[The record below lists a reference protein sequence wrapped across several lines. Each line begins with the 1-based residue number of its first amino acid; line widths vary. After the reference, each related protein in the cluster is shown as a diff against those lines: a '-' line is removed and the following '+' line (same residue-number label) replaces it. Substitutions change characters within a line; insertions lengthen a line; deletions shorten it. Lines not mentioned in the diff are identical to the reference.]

1 MGRDPRRLLLA
12 PHECIVPSVG
22 PQLAGLDFPGVDGMR
37 VRPPLDR
44 DVNMAGLEPT
54 PSCSLQQPLRGALPL
69 HQSGPRLRLGLH
81 ISARRTH
88 ALHLPGLLPRLLHG
102 EHRSFGRVVRHEQ
115 LRRES
120 VSLLRGRGG
129 PSGGLPPSDHIPP
142 RLLQVLPPVE
152 TLQEQD
158 SGRVG
163 RRDAR
168 HRQTGLQQVLRRQVA
183 LLIRDVRVRT
193 RSLHGMLF
201 IELCT

>member
-1 MGRDPRRLLLA
+1 
-12 PHECIVPSVG
+12 
-22 PQLAGLDFPGVDGMR
+22 

-102 EHRSFGRVVRHEQ
+102 EHRSFGRVVSGDFRSFEADLALVLQVRHEQ

-120 VSLLRGRGG
+120 VPLLRGRGG

-168 HRQTGLQQVLRRQVA
+168 HRQAGLQQVLRRQVA